1 LSVQTH
7 VQSVSSPVVDLKP
20 TLAKNGFSGLWRL
33 VRGYRLMYVGA
44 ILALALMAL
53 FNTAKFLLVGH
64 LTDNVLTQS
73 VDDLPLSL
81 LAIALGFI
89 GLALFQGFFAFLSGR
104 LAAQVAE
111 SMGVRLRDF
120 LFDHIQRLPYTY
132 HDSAKTGDLIQRAT
146 SDVESIQRFFSEQA
160 TGVGR
165 ILLLFFVNLLA
176 VMTLHWQ
183 LGLLSVIVIPVV
195 VATSIFFF
203 RRASTAFDLMQ
214 DEESKLT
221 TTLQESLTG
230 VRVVKA
236 FARQDF
242 EETKFEHDNLNRF
255 KRGRRL
261 LLMHTFFWPL
271 TDIMTATQMLFGFFV
286 GALLA
291 ISGEISIG
299 TYMAYAGLVI
309 YIIFPIRELGRLIVQ
324 MATGMVSYKRISE
337 VIKADRE
344 DLGFDVPPPVKTL
357 RGEFTFKE
365 VTFAYR
371 TGDAVLRDI
380 DFEIK
385 PGQTV
390 ALLGSTGSGKTSLV
404 NLLPRFYEYTQGSI
418 KLDGI
423 ELNQYPRWFLR
434 QHIGIVEQQPFLFSR
449 SIRDNIAFGSGRT
462 VTDAEIEAAAKA
474 AALHDTIVSFPN
486 GYGTLVGEKGVTL
499 SGGQKQRMALART
512 LLKNPRILI
521 LDDATSA
528 VDTETESQIREA
540 LLGLMEGRTTFLIA
554 HRIQSV
560 MIADLIL
567 VMDKGRIIERGTHD
581 HLMTQGGVYRQIY
594 EMQAQIE
601 LELER
606 ELNRVG
612 L

>member
-1 LSVQTH
+1 MSVQTH
-7 VQSVSSPVVDLKP
+7 VQAPPAAVVDLKP
-20 TLAKNGFSGLWRL
+20 TLAKNGFTGLWRL
-33 VRGYRLMYVGA
+33 LRGFRLMYIGA
-44 ILALALMAL
+44 IVALALMAL

-64 LTDNVLTQS
+64 LTDNVLTQPLA
-73 VDDLPLSL
+73 DLPLNL
-81 LAIALGFI
+81 VAIALGFV
-89 GLALFQGFFAFLSGR
+89 GLALCQGLFAFLSGK
-104 LAAQVAE
+104 LAAQTAE
-111 SMGVRLRDF
+111 SIGVRLRDY

-160 TGVGR
+160 TGAGR
-165 ILLLFFVNLLA
+165 ILLLFGVNFIA
-176 VMTLHWQ
+176 VLTLNVQ
-183 LGLLSVIVIPVV
+183 LGLLSVIVIPLV
-195 VATSIFFF
+195 VAASIFFF
-203 RRASTAFDLMQ
+203 RRASTAFDKMQ

-236 FARQDF
+236 FARQAF
-242 EETKFEHDNLNRF
+242 EENKFERDNRNRF
-255 KRGRRL
+255 VRGRKL

-271 TDIMTATQMLFGFFV
+271 TDILTGVQLLFGFFV

-291 ISGEISIG
+291 VSGEISIG
-299 TYMAYAGLVI
+299 TYMAYAGLLI
-309 YIIFPIRELGRLIVQ
+309 YIIYPIRELGRLIVQ

-344 DLGFDVPPPVKTL
+344 DLGLGVQPPVKTL
-357 RGEFTFKE
+357 SGAFQFRN

-371 TGDAVLRDI
+371 TGDTVLKDMTF
-380 DFEIK
+380 DVQ
-385 PGQTV
+385 PGKTV
-390 ALLGSTGSGKTSLV
+390 ALLGSTGSGKTTLV

-418 KLDGI
+418 TLDGI

-449 SIRDNIAFGSGRT
+449 TIRENIAFGAGRS
-462 VTDAEIEAAAKA
+462 VTDAEIEAAARA
-474 AALHDTIVSFPN
+474 AALHDTILSFPE
-486 GYGTLVGEKGVTL
+486 GYNTLVGEKGVTL
-499 SGGQKQRMALART
+499 SGGQKQRVALART
-512 LLKNPRILI
+512 LLKNPRVLI

-528 VDTETESQIREA
+528 VDTETESEIRDA
-540 LLGLMEGRTTFLIA
+540 LSGLMEGRTTFLIA

-581 HLMTQGGVYRQIY
+581 HLMAQGGVYRQIY

-601 LELER
+601 LELEK
-606 ELNRVG
+606 ELHRVG